1 MDDTILVL
9 KRLIKKANKLDEV
22 GKHNEADKVD
32 EQIISLAQFAPSGAR
47 GRIGTMPSPSGTT
60 APTMTQAPVAQMPGT
75 TPTAKPSQGVRP
87 GKIDSIDPVY
97 YLTKTVEYYTN
108 MYNDKMTELATA
120 TGLTVQALDA
130 PVKSST
136 FTVAGY
142 TFPPTLGKME
152 VGSTVALSATDRRQI
167 KVTKQ
172 IADLFKEVVRLKTAL
187 GQYGGLLVRAKKHQG
202 AASQG
207 KFSDD
212 YIHLTGGQKDSWI
225 KTLEKM
231 NFPIPWQKIPPATT
245 QAPAAEPAPAAAPV
259 ATPGGA
265 TRTRP
270 SPRTGTTPAS

>member
-1 MDDTILVL
+1 MDDRILVI
-9 KRLIKKANKLDEV
+9 KRLIKKANKLDEM
-22 GKHNEADKVD
+22 GKHGEADKID
-32 EQIISLAQFAPSGAR
+32 EQIISLAQVAPGAR
-47 GRIGTMPSPSGTT
+47 GRMGTMPTPSA
-60 APTMTQAPVAQMPGT
+60 APTMTQAPVAQMPQGPT
-75 TPTAKPSQGVRP
+75 TTRGVRP
-87 GKIDSIDPVY
+87 GKISSIDPVY
-97 YLTKTVEYYTN
+97 YLTKTVEYYTKI
-108 MYNDKMTELATA
+108 YNDKMTKLAAA

-202 AASQG
+202 ATSQG
-207 KFSDD
+207 RFSDD

-245 QAPAAEPAPAAAPV
+245 QAPAAAPAAPAAAPA